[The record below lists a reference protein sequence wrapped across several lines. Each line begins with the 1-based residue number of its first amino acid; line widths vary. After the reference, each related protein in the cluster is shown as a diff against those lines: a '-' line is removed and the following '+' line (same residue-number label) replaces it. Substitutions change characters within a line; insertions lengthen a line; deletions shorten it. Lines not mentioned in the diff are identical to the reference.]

1 MYEIV
6 SLINELLPP
15 LPQGTIC
22 PPVSYG
28 IQSKSSLGKNSLG
41 SSTVKKEYTSGTVPE
56 ISSRETLFRD
66 QPDILAQFG
75 IDLFPILVQVS
86 VQSINPGDFL
96 LDF

>member
-28 IQSKSSLGKNSLG
+28 IQSKSSLGKHSIG
-41 SSTVKKEYTSGTVPE
+41 SSTAKKEDTSGTVPE
-56 ISSRETLFRD
+56 ISARETLFHD
-66 QPDILAQFG
+66 QPELLAQFG
-75 IDLFPILVQVS
+75 IDLSPFLVQVS
-86 VQSINPGDFL
+86 VQIINPRDFW

>member
-28 IQSKSSLGKNSLG
+28 IQSNSSLGKHSLG
-41 SSTVKKEYTSGTVPE
+41 SSTAKKEDTSGTVAD
-56 ISSRETLFRD
+56 ISSRETLFHD
-66 QPDILAQFG
+66 QPELLAQFG
-75 IDLFPILVQVS
+75 IDLFPVLVQVS
-86 VQSINPGDFL
+86 VESINPGDFW

>member
-15 LPQGTIC
+15 LPQGTNC

-28 IQSKSSLGKNSLG
+28 IESKSSLGKHSLG
-41 SSTVKKEYTSGTVPE
+41 NNTTKKEDTSGTVPE

-66 QPDILAQFG
+66 QPELLAQFG
-75 IDLFPILVQVS
+75 IDLFPILVQVC
-86 VQSINPGDFL
+86 VQSINPGDFW

>member
-28 IQSKSSLGKNSLG
+28 IQSKSSLGKHSLG
-41 SSTVKKEYTSGTVPE
+41 SSTAKKEDTSGTVPE
-56 ISSRETLFRD
+56 ISAQETPFHD
-66 QPDILAQFG
+66 QPELLAQFG
-75 IDLFPILVQVS
+75 IDIFLVLVQVS
-86 VQSINPGDFL
+86 VQSINPGDFW

>member
-15 LPQGTIC
+15 FTQGTIF

-28 IQSKSSLGKNSLG
+28 IQSNSSLGKHSLG
-41 SSTVKKEYTSGTVPE
+41 SSTAKKGDTRRTVPE
-56 ISSRETLFRD
+56 ISAQETLFCD
-66 QPDILAQFG
+66 QPELLAQFG
-75 IDLFPILVQVS
+75 IDLFPILAQVN
-86 VQSINPGDFL
+86 VQSINPRDFW